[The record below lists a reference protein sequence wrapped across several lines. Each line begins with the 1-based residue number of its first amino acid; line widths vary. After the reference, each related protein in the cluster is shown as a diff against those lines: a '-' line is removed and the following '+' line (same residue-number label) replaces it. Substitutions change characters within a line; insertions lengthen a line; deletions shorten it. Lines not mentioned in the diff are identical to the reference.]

1 MIYCNSRI
9 VLIDF
14 HVLQTKRYSFFIEE
28 ELCEVN
34 IERKDNQF
42 YYDFHVNREVDTP
55 VNRAWRVKLRQ
66 NRRKTVILISS
77 FFITLI
83 VFIGIALYLS
93 NRPGK
98 DQRETLLAAH
108 ASETIAR
115 VFVNERLGDS
125 LAMHYSFAANGQVY
139 ENEGHIAAQA
149 TTNGMPLESGDEFT
163 VLYADSHAFVNQIDF
178 DKPTTEQIQRY
189 RDRAIQRHLQLH
201 PEITAQRAQC
211 QVEVA
216 YEIKGVGGL
225 ADFYFQDLQPNA
237 NPQHNQLT
245 YLRLT
250 RDTPFVQKT
259 GERCL

>member
-14 HVLQTKRYSFFIEE
+14 HVLQTKSYSFFIEE

-34 IERKDNQF
+34 IERRENRF
-42 YYDFHVNREVDTP
+42 FYDFHVNREVDTP

-66 NRRKTVILISS
+66 NRRKTVILITS

-83 VFIGIALYLS
+83 VFIGIGLYLS
-93 NRPGK
+93 NLPGK
-98 DQRETLLAAH
+98 DQRQALLAARS
-108 ASETIAR
+108 SESIAR
-115 VFVNERLGDS
+115 VFISERLGDS

-139 ENEGHIAAQA
+139 ESEGHIPAQA

-178 DKPTTEQIQRY
+178 DKPTAEQIQRY
-189 RDRAIQRHLQLH
+189 RLRAIQRHLDLH
-201 PEITAQRAQC
+201 PEITEQRAQC
-211 QVEVA
+211 LIEIA

-225 ADFYFQDLQPNA
+225 ADFYFQDLQPTANA
-237 NPQHNQLT
+237 QHNQLT

-250 RDTPFVQKT
+250 RDTPFVQKA